1 MYEEL
6 LQNAAEVRRN
16 ACCLYSHFAV
26 GAALLCNDGTVYTGC
41 NVENAAY
48 PLCLCAERVAFGK
61 AISDGKKKGDF
72 KAIAICGGNLGE
84 AADRP
89 TPPCGACRQVMT
101 EFCEEPFEIVL
112 TDGVYKLGDLLPKRF
127 EL

>member
-48 PLCLCAERVAFGK
+48 PLCLCAERNAFGS
-61 AISDGKKKGDF
+61 AVADGKKKGDF
-72 KAIAICGGNLGE
+72 KAIAIVGGNE
-84 AADRP
+84 NETAASP
-89 TPPCGACRQVMT
+89 CFPCGACRQVMAQ
-101 EFCEEPFEIVL
+101 FCGEDFEVVL
-112 TDGVYKLGDLLPKRF
+112 TDGTYPLGELLPYSF
-127 EL
+127 SL